1 MKINFT
7 LSGNRTQG
15 LRMASGDFTTKPTM
29 LHRLGIEP
37 RATAWKAVM
46 LPLHQQCYQTPIFT
60 FHPKAPIPP
69 VLLVNV
75 SLNIF

>member
-1 MKINFT
+1 MINT

-37 RATAWKAVM
+37 RATAWKAAM
-46 LPLHQQCYQTPIFT
+46 LPLHQQCC
-60 FHPKAPIPP
+60 K
-69 VLLVNV
+69 
-75 SLNIF
+75 